1 MFYSPGPALAGISMH
16 SNNPAIVGQG
26 VFATASFATFKM
38 RKDVE
43 LWEICF
49 TMLQKVPKAYN
60 KVDTILMLG
69 SAGIC
74 SFPVAVYSLSE
85 AVSFQSVTDL
95 NLRNDI
101 AIFIL
106 IPDGIWSK

>member
-1 MFYSPGPALAGISMH
+1 MGHFLERQTCSFLYVVTGPALAGVSGQ
-16 SNNPAIVGQG
+16 SNNPAVVGQG

-60 KVDTILMLG
+60 KVHTRQQ
-69 SAGIC
+69 
-74 SFPVAVYSLSE
+74 VYNPRIE
-85 AVSFQSVTDL
+85 
-95 NLRNDI
+95 
-101 AIFIL
+101 
-106 IPDGIWSK
+106 IPTGLKNKCFTVLPCWL

>member
-1 MFYSPGPALAGISMH
+1 MYTGPALAGVSAQ
-16 SNNPAIVGQG
+16 SNNPAVVGQG

-60 KVDTILMLG
+60 KVPNISLYILTVPRDRKYFIIY
-69 SAGIC
+69 SNI
-74 SFPVAVYSLSE
+74 SFNFVFCYLCLEFNLAISL
-85 AVSFQSVTDL
+85 L
-95 NLRNDI
+95 NL
-101 AIFIL
+101 
-106 IPDGIWSK
+106 

>member
-1 MFYSPGPALAGISMH
+1 MDFSGFLILLFLGPALAGVSIH

-60 KVDTILMLG
+60 KVGAIYHM
-69 SAGIC
+69 
-74 SFPVAVYSLSE
+74 SLKKE
-85 AVSFQSVTDL
+85 V
-95 NLRNDI
+95 
-101 AIFIL
+101 
-106 IPDGIWSK
+106 K

>member
-1 MFYSPGPALAGISMH
+1 MILFQTLLGDDQYVFTRINKVFDAMPSTDTLSHKLFPRPPSPFDGPALAGVSMH

-60 KVDTILMLG
+60 KVCT
-69 SAGIC
+69 
-74 SFPVAVYSLSE
+74 V
-85 AVSFQSVTDL
+85 
-95 NLRNDI
+95 
-101 AIFIL
+101 
-106 IPDGIWSK
+106 

>member
-1 MFYSPGPALAGISMH
+1 MFDAMPSTDTLSHKLFPRPPSPFDGPALAGVSMH
-16 SNNPAIVGQG
+16 SNNPAVVGQG

-60 KVDTILMLG
+60 KVGQKLHEPRCEKTGLRGFRPGTTKTGL
-69 SAGIC
+69 
-74 SFPVAVYSLSE
+74 YSH
-85 AVSFQSVTDL
+85 
-95 NLRNDI
+95 RR
-101 AIFIL
+101 
-106 IPDGIWSK
+106 

>member
-1 MFYSPGPALAGISMH
+1 MFDAMPSTDTLSHKLFPRPPSPFDGPALAGVSMH
-16 SNNPAIVGQG
+16 SNNPAVVGQG

-60 KVDTILMLG
+60 KVGQKLNEPCLEKTGFLHMRKQRRR
-69 SAGIC
+69 SA
-74 SFPVAVYSLSE
+74 SRSPRS
-85 AVSFQSVTDL
+85 
-95 NLRNDI
+95 
-101 AIFIL
+101 
-106 IPDGIWSK
+106 

>member
-1 MFYSPGPALAGISMH
+1 MNNDKIQLFLGPALAGVSIY

-60 KVDTILMLG
+60 KVSSVITARRNLTLK
-69 SAGIC
+69 SPVTAVGI
-74 SFPVAVYSLSE
+74 
-85 AVSFQSVTDL
+85 T
-95 NLRNDI
+95 
-101 AIFIL
+101 AIFFIFF
-106 IPDGIWSK
+106 